1 MTWLFYYKYILC
13 LLPVLL
19 FLHSPPPL
27 RESVDEINQAIHFL
41 QQAIQPISS
50 KQRVFLSLLFS
61 LAWINSV
68 MRSTLTLV
76 WCSIWVI
83 MCLTS
88 QCSIALQAA
97 LWFRPERIETEQ
109 ATERYYCFELHHHQ
123 RWWFGTGWGHFLL
136 PQDPPAWSDRHLEPT
151 WSLDQFRL
159 PPPTRSGPPDQENR
173 QCYVIWVWVDP
184 EWQRKE
190 GWQYGDG
197 EWKGWSDRE
206 TSTRRERWYRF
217 AKRKE
222 CWVQLEKEKSED
234 EWDQSTFVEWNYF
247 KDSV

>member
-1 MTWLFYYKYILC
+1 MSGCDFKRVNWNDELWFFICVFIFAMHLYIKENKIKYFILVLFWSKRQRPFFLGLIVWRKTHFLLIMSDCACLRRLESVQGMIHPVAFILRLVRWKQSWSFLFFMTWLFYYKYILC

-136 PQDPPAWSDRHLEPT
+136 PQDPPAW
-151 WSLDQFRL
+151 
-159 PPPTRSGPPDQENR
+159 
-173 QCYVIWVWVDP
+173 
-184 EWQRKE
+184 
-190 GWQYGDG
+190 
-197 EWKGWSDRE
+197 
-206 TSTRRERWYRF
+206 
-217 AKRKE
+217 
-222 CWVQLEKEKSED
+222 
-234 EWDQSTFVEWNYF
+234 
-247 KDSV
+247 